1 MNEMKRDTYGYK
13 QFSIEPRWSHSD
25 ILKSGRD
32 TIIAYYQ
39 ILQNSLLPVRLRYKR
54 NEERYIRVQTILYR
68 TSLVA
73 FRYLEKW
80 PRYNNSVLSNL
91 AKFATSGPV
100 EVQTK

>member
-1 MNEMKRDTYGYK
+1 MKRGTYGCK
-13 QFSIEPRWSHSD
+13 RFSIEPRWSHSD

-68 TSLVA
+68 TPLVA
-73 FRYLEKW
+73 FRYLENW
-80 PRYNNSVLSNL
+80 TTLYHCVLSNL